1 MCRVVVGPFFK
12 AALVGTFFAVVACRQ
27 IERVKA
33 ESKPALSQSDQ
44 DFVIETEL
52 LASRDR
58 ALSTFVE
65 EKSTSGEVQRYART
79 VIQDYSE
86 ALQQLKDLIQKHEI
100 KEPPTG
106 EQFSDA
112 AQLKSLWRKGLDR
125 QFVSLMIQDDE
136 NAIAI
141 LWEEVES
148 RANPDLRAYAS
159 NLLPAL
165 QSELKQG
172 RDLQKKVS
180 MDGAAQV
187 RVFKRKHSRVSPSF

>member
-1 MCRVVVGPFFK
+1 VGSFFK
-12 AALVGTFFAVVACRQ
+12 AALAGTFFAVAACRQ

-44 DFVIETEL
+44 DFIIETEL
-52 LASRDR
+52 LASRDH
-58 ALSTFVE
+58 ALGTFVKD
-65 EKSTSGEVQRYART
+65 KSASGEIQRYAQT
-79 VIQDYSE
+79 VIQDDSE
-86 ALQQLKDLIQKHEI
+86 ALQKLKDLIQKHEI
-100 KEPPTG
+100 KEPPAG
-106 EQFSDA
+106 EQFRDA

-141 LWEEVES
+141 FREEVES
-148 RANPDLRAYAS
+148 PANPDLRTYAS

-165 QSELKQG
+165 QRELKQG

-180 MDGAAQV
+180 MDGATQV
-187 RVFKRKHSRVSPSF
+187 RVLKRKHSQVSPSF

>member
-1 MCRVVVGPFFK
+1 VF
-12 AALVGTFFAVVACRQ
+12 T
-27 IERVKA
+27 
-33 ESKPALSQSDQ
+33 
-44 DFVIETEL
+44 L

-65 EKSTSGEVQRYART
+65 AKSTSGEVQRYART
-79 VIQDYSE
+79 VIQDDSE
-86 ALQQLKDLIQKHEI
+86 ALQKLKDLIQKHEI
-100 KEPPTG
+100 KEPPAG
-106 EQFSDA
+106 EQFRDA

-141 LWEEVES
+141 FWKEVES
-148 RANPDLRAYAS
+148 PANPDLRTYARD
-159 NLLPAL
+159 LLPAL

-180 MDGAAQV
+180 TNGAPQV